1 MKIAIIALTK
11 GGKELAE
18 RINNFYT
25 ESFVDRSNAPIFE
38 KLARVWQQENDAI
51 ICIMA
56 SGIVVRALSTL
67 CSNKRTDPCI
77 LVLDEKGRFVIS
89 LLSGHLGGGNEL
101 ARSLAA
107 KLGGQAVI
115 TTASDV
121 TGHTALDLWIQKN
134 GLVVDD
140 LPKLTEKS
148 AKLVSKGS
156 LALYSDVEC
165 DTLPSDFRL
174 LSHAHGADIVISDRL
189 FYTGNKALLLR
200 PCALVVGLGCN
211 RGTSTAD
218 FEAAILELFMDAE
231 LNAKSICGFASIDL
245 KQDEQGMLDFVSQQG
260 KSIKFFNK
268 EQLNGVKDVSSSAVV
283 FKATGAKGVAEP
295 AAVLAASSP
304 ETPATL
310 LVRKRKWKD
319 VTAAVATKR
328 IRLVA

>member
-25 ESFVDRSNAPIFE
+25 ESFVDHSDTPVFE
-38 KLARVWQQENDAI
+38 KLTRLWQQENDAI

-56 SGIVVRALSTL
+56 CGIVVRALSTL

-89 LLSGHLGGGNEL
+89 LLSGHIGGGNAL

-107 KLGGQAVI
+107 KLDGQAVI

-121 TGHTALDLWIQKN
+121 TGHTALDLWIRKN
-134 GLVVDD
+134 GLKVDD
-140 LPKLTEKS
+140 VAKLTKKS
-148 AKLVSKGS
+148 AKLVSTGS
-156 LALYSDVEC
+156 LAFYSDVEC
-165 DTLPSDFRL
+165 ETVPDDFIRV
-174 LSHAHGADIVISDRL
+174 SHSHEADIIISDKL
-189 FYTGNKALLLR
+189 YCGNDALLLR
-200 PCALVVGLGCN
+200 PCALSVGLGCN
-211 RGTSTAD
+211 RGTSAAD
-218 FEAAILELFMDAE
+218 FETAITELFKDAS
-231 LNAKSICGFASIDL
+231 LNYKSVCGFASIDL
-245 KQDEQGMLDFVSQQG
+245 KQDEQGMLDFASSQRIPITFY
-260 KSIKFFNK
+260 SK
-268 EQLNGVKDVSSSAVV
+268 ELLNGVEGISSSAVV

-295 AAVLAASSP
+295 AAILAASGL

-319 VTAAVATKR
+319 VTAAIATKL